1 MASLMVCIPT
11 FDGSVKSRTAESVG
25 NAIDHAEDAG
35 LLDRVVHR
43 YPGGYDVARA
53 RNFMARWAL
62 EEKVDYLLMV
72 DSDMVLPRDAI
83 SCLMRDD
90 VDVALGF
97 AVRGTSDAGDT
108 AIVKSWSHD
117 NSDTFSTDDF
127 RKLREDGTDVV
138 EVRRGGMACAL
149 VKTRVFG
156 RVKKPWFYYQENG
169 DGSALSEDFWF
180 CRQCQ
185 NAGVKVFVDA
195 RVGCGHIKER
205 TLEAM

>member
-1 MASLMVCIPT
+1 MVGIPT

-35 LLDRVVHR
+35 LLDKVVHR

-72 DSDMVLPRDAI
+72 DSDMVLPRDAVANLI
-83 SCLMRDD
+83 ADG

-97 AVRGTSDAGDT
+97 AVRGTSDSGST
-108 AIVKSWSHD
+108 AMVRVGSHD
-117 NSDTFSTDDF
+117 NSNTLSTEDF
-127 RKLREDGTDVV
+127 RKMREDGTDIV
-138 EVRRGGMACAL
+138 EVKRGGMACAL
-149 VKTRVFG
+149 VRTRVFDH
-156 RVKKPWFYYQENG
+156 VKKPWFYYQDNQ
-169 DGSALSEDFWF
+169 DGSALSEDYWF

-205 TLEAM
+205 VLEAM